1 MPSPEFV
8 AGMAEAL
15 AFLDKVALFYDKYHI
30 LECED
35 RHALQHRL
43 RDTHREWAR
52 CRSFEQQ
59 HVDFIEV
66 TMRELRLHYQEWIQ
80 HERIADKRWRRHP
93 GESLKRMLLESTN
106 TTTRLQEAIA
116 HQSRKLSAVA
126 NTITITHR
134 KLSVGAAIEAW
145 AE

>member
-35 RHALQHRL
+35 RHALQLRL
-43 RDTHREWAR
+43 RDTHREWAQ
-52 CRSFEQQ
+52 CKSFEQQ
-59 HVDFIEV
+59 HLDLIE
-66 TMRELRLHYQEWIQ
+66 TLTRELRIHYDEWMQ
-80 HERIADKRWRRHP
+80 DDRVARKRWRRHP
-93 GESLKRMLLESTN
+93 SESMQRMLLESTN

-116 HQSRKLSAVA
+116 HQSRKLSAVQA
-126 NTITITHR
+126 
-134 KLSVGAAIEAW
+134 KGVAW
-145 AE
+145 E